1 MSFDYRT
8 PNLGP
13 TGEADYSVNVVDRP
27 EVSVISIGFGDHFTW
42 ESLFTSVK
50 TLKEALGT

>member
-13 TGEADYSVNVVDRP
+13 TGEADYSVKVADAP
-27 EVSVISIGFGDHFTW
+27 EITVISIGFDGKFSW
-42 ESLFTSVK
+42 EGLSTSVN
-50 TLKEALGT
+50 TLR